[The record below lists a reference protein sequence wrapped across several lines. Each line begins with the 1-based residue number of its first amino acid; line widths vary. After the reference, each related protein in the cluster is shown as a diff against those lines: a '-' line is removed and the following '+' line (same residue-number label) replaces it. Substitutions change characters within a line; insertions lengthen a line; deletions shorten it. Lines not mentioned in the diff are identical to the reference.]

1 MKIFVAGLTG
11 QTGSGKSTVA
21 EIFRSNGVCV
31 IDCDEL
37 ARETVAPGSPV
48 LGKLAEAFGA
58 DVIRPDGALDRRLL
72 AQRAFSSGDNTAL
85 LNSITHPAITELARR
100 RIAEAEKSG
109 YDIAMLDAPVLY
121 ASELINDCRAVVCVC
136 APEDQRSA
144 RLSGRDGITQAEIGR
159 RMSAQP
165 DEKYYRDHSD
175 IIIEN
180 PDGCDPTEQCLAA
193 LEKLRNGGLK

>member
-1 MKIFVAGLTG
+1 MSIFVAGLTG

-37 ARETVAPGSPV
+37 ARKVVEKGSPV
-48 LGKLAEAFGA
+48 LQRLSELFGG
-58 DVIRPDGALDRRLL
+58 DVINEDGTLDRRLL
-72 AQRAFSSGDNTAL
+72 AQRAFESEEKTAL
-85 LNSITHPAITELARR
+85 LNSVTHPAITAIARELIAR
-100 RIAEAEKSG
+100 AENDGFEL
-109 YDIAMLDAPVLY
+109 AMLDAPVLF

-136 APEDQRSA
+136 APREQRAA
-144 RLSGRDGITQAEIGR
+144 RLAKRDSITQGEIER

-165 DEKYYRDHSD
+165 DEKYYRDNSD

-180 PDGCDPTEQCLAA
+180 PDGCDPTEQCLKAIKR
-193 LEKLRNGGLK
+193 LESGDF